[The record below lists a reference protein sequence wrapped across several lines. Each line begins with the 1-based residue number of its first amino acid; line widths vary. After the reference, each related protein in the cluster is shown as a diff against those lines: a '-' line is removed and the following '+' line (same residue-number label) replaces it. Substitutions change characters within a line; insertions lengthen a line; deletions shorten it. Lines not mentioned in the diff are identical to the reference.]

1 MNPIK
6 IFSQVSSD
14 YSFNSNN
21 RVITINKIILD
32 NDP

>member
-6 IFSQVSSD
+6 IFSQVASD
-14 YSFNSNN
+14 YLFKSNN

-32 NDP
+32 NY